1 VAPASGGSCPPPCPT
16 APATSLTFSFDHS
29 NNSCEASH
37 TVPWVSLI
45 WIRIWIANPDP
56 GESISNAKS
65 KDVLYFKLLGLFWK
79 VRVFS
84 GGVLMSVLM
93 A

>member
-1 VAPASGGSCPPPCPT
+1 
-16 APATSLTFSFDHS
+16 
-29 NNSCEASH
+29 
-37 TVPWVSLI
+37 VSLI

-56 GESISNAKS
+56 GESISDAKS